1 MSRKDY
7 RRLATA
13 IKDSFE
19 HDASGPEAE
28 FAVTQTAMNIAWA
41 LGRDN
46 DRFNYDIFYAACG
59 LVVNE
64 DGQLRYKRS

>member
-7 RRLATA
+7 RLLASA
-13 IKDSFE
+13 LKDSFE

-46 DRFNYDIFYAACG
+46 DRFNYDLFYAACG
-59 LVVNE
+59 LVVGEGGVLNY
-64 DGQLRYKRS
+64 QRA